1 MKAPLDKPPTPAEVP
16 AEGKGWGSRAVS
28 GETEDGLAA
37 VVGTVVHHTDP
48 PELSFSRK
56 EMPTRILKDLLPK
69 PT

>member
-1 MKAPLDKPPTPAEVP
+1 MTRCSVPRGMKAPPDKPPTPAEVP

-48 PELSFSRK
+48 P
-56 EMPTRILKDLLPK
+56 
-69 PT
+69 